1 MKRASATKINVLD
14 FSFCFYVEYTFVFV
28 ALTMGR
34 SAENLS
40 FILSASLK
48 SI

>member
-1 MKRASATKINVLD
+1 MERASATKINVLD
-14 FSFCFYVEYTFVFV
+14 FSFCFHVEYIFVFV

-40 FILSASLK
+40 FAFSASLK